1 MTQPTVGK
9 MEKMEDTTRFAAFI
23 GLDWADQKHDLC
35 LSTAGSQRVEQTVL
49 EQSPETLDDWACR
62 LRERF
67 GGRPVAICLEQTRGA
82 LVYALMKYDFLVL
95 FPLAPVRLAKYR
107 QAVTSSGAKDDPTDA
122 QLLWDYLVH
131 HRDRLVPW
139 KPDAPLTRE
148 IALLG
153 QGRRDAVDLR
163 TKLTNTLTA
172 VLKAYFP
179 QALSLA
185 GELLHAP
192 MACAFLMKWTTP
204 EQLRRARPQTIRE
217 FYYAHNC
224 RSEQRIQ
231 KRSEAIAN
239 LRSLT
244 TDPAIINS
252 SVMKVRMLVAQ
263 LRSLA
268 NSIASY
274 DRQLKKLLQQH
285 PDAALYVGL
294 PGAGDALA
302 PRLLAA
308 FGDDRRR
315 IDSAAAMQSLSGIAP
330 VTRRSGKRQTVQR
343 RWACAKFL
351 RQTFHEFAHHSRHQ
365 SPWAKAF
372 YHSQRAKG
380 KGHHAALRTLAFKW
394 IRILYR
400 CWKTR
405 TPYDEATYLNTLRKR
420 NSPLLQFL
428 DPPTTACA

>member
-1 MTQPTVGK
+1 MAQPIVGK
-9 MEKMEDTTRFAAFI
+9 MEKMEDATQFAAFI

-49 EQSPETLDDWACR
+49 QQSPETLDDWACR

-95 FPLAPVRLAKYR
+95 FPLAPARLTKYR

-122 QLLWDYLVH
+122 QLIWDYLVH

-139 KPDAPLTRE
+139 KPDGPLTRE
-148 IALLG
+148 IALLS

-185 GELLHAP
+185 GNLLHAP

-231 KRSEAIAN
+231 ERSDAIAN

-252 SVMKVRMLVAQ
+252 SVMKVRMLVSQ

-268 NSIASY
+268 KSIANY
-274 DRQLKKLLQQH
+274 DRQLKKLMQQH

-308 FGDDRRR
+308 FGDDRDRM
-315 IDSAAAMQSLSGIAP
+315 DSAAAMQCLSGIAP
-330 VTRRSGKRQTVQR
+330 VTRRSGKRRTVQR

-351 RQTFHEFAHHSRHQ
+351 RQTFHEFAHHSRHK
-365 SPWAKAF
+365 STWAKAF

-420 NSPLLQFL
+420 NSPLLQYL
-428 DPPTTACA
+428 DQPTTACA